1 MLPCNVRRQLHS
13 FLIFRKEIKQLKIE
27 ISDLQIELD
36 QFYEKERLPS
46 GRRTSRYVM
55 SGTGI
60 SVVVKSKAIMAQPVN
75 FTILLTYRYIPL

>member
-1 MLPCNVRRQLHS
+1 MRRQLHL

-27 ISDLQIELD
+27 ISDLQTELD

-55 SGTGI
+55 SGTGCSKLKHLII
-60 SVVVKSKAIMAQPVN
+60 SVW
-75 FTILLTYRYIPL
+75 L